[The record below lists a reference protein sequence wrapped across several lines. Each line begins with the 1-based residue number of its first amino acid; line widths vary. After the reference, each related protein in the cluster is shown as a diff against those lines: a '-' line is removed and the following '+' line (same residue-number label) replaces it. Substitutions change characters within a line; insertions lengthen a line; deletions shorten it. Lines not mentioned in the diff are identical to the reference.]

1 MYILECTLS
10 DDFYHTY
17 LVSRYGGLY
26 QEFEINGFN
35 KDELVFDAKEEAE
48 KMAKD
53 VKSSRNVDSYF
64 IRKINSLDEI

>member
-10 DDFYHTY
+10 DDFYHSY
-17 LVSRYGGLY
+17 LISRYGGLY

-35 KDELVFDAKEEAE
+35 KDELVFDTKEEAE

-53 VKSSRNVDSYF
+53 VKSSRNVDSYS
-64 IRKINSLDEI
+64 IRKISSLDEI